1 MKLKRALSL
10 LLAILLITALFAGC
24 SAKAPASGNAGSA
37 GDSFSSESAKPETGL
52 DGSTV
57 LNPGVADDR
66 KLIRTIAM
74 NAETENM
81 DELLSLISLRIKEMG
96 GYVESRE
103 IYSGSAYENHRSRY
117 ATLTI
122 RIPAKSLDTFVSHVE
137 GASNITSVSE
147 DAEDV
152 TLDYVATESH
162 LKVLKAEEERLLKFL
177 SEAKSVSEMLEIEKR
192 LTQVRAELE
201 SVTSQ
206 LNAYDN
212 LVSYGTVHLRISEVK
227 QYTVVEEEDPTLWE
241 RIGDGFMTSLKSLGN
256 ILEGLLV
263 FFVSAI
269 PFLIIPAIIA
279 VVIVIVVRKKKK

>member
-10 LLAILLITALFAGC
+10 LLAILLITTLFVGC
-24 SAKAPASGNAGSA
+24 NAKAPTSGNAGSA
-37 GDSFSSESAKPETGL
+37 GDSFNNEVPKPETGL

-66 KLIRTIAM
+66 KLIRTISM

-81 DELLSLISLRIKEMG
+81 DELLSLISLRIKELG

-103 IYSGSAYENHRSRY
+103 IYSGSAYESYHSRY

>member
-37 GDSFSSESAKPETGL
+37 GDSFNNESAKPEAGL
-52 DGSTV
+52 EDSTV
-57 LNPGVADDR
+57 LDPGVADDR
-66 KLIRTIAM
+66 KLIRTISM
-74 NAETENM
+74 NAETEDM
-81 DELLSLISLRIKEMG
+81 DALLSLLSSRIKELG
-96 GYVESRE
+96 GYVERRE
-103 IYSGSAYENHRSRY
+103 IQSGSAYESHRSRY

-122 RIPAKSLDTFVSHVE
+122 RIPAKALDTFVSHVE

-152 TLDYVATESH
+152 TLDYVATESR
-162 LKVLKAEEERLLKFL
+162 LKVLKAEEERLLQFL
-177 SEAKSVSEMLEIEKR
+177 SEAKNVSEMLEIEKR

-241 RIGDGFMTSLKSLGN
+241 RIGDGFMNSLKALGT

-269 PFLIIPAIIA
+269 PFLIIPAIIV
-279 VVIVIVVRKKKK
+279 VVIVIVVRKKRR

>member
-37 GDSFSSESAKPETGL
+37 GDSFNNESAKPEAGL
-52 DGSTV
+52 EDSTV
-57 LNPGVADDR
+57 LDPGVADDR
-66 KLIRTIAM
+66 KLIRTISM
-74 NAETENM
+74 NAETEDM
-81 DELLSLISLRIKEMG
+81 DALLSLLSSRIKELG
-96 GYVESRE
+96 GYVERRE
-103 IYSGSAYENHRSRY
+103 IQSGSAYESHRSRY

-122 RIPAKSLDTFVSHVE
+122 RIPAKALDTFVSHVE

-152 TLDYVATESH
+152 TLDYVATESR
-162 LKVLKAEEERLLKFL
+162 LKVLKAEEERLLQFL
-177 SEAKSVSEMLEIEKR
+177 SEAKNVSEMLEIEKR

-241 RIGDGFMTSLKSLGN
+241 RIGDGFMNSLKALGT

-269 PFLIIPAIIA
+269 PFLIIPAIIT
-279 VVIVIVVRKKKK
+279 VVIVIVVRKKRR